1 MELTLKFEKARTW
14 SLSDSEA
21 DVVQT
26 RLSFCEKKSLY
37 GALGSALR
45 RVVKSLTSFSPSRA
59 QTLLPSCQG
68 CLSGQFVSSGGV
80 GVARRAVGASA
91 RKRIRSDRR
100 SHKLLLTDHLSCGR
114 CIQLVASLPL
124 LLLKAALGIRGC
136 TLRLHIR

>member
-26 RLSFCEKKSLY
+26 RLSRLY